1 MEIDIVTKKDLQQF
15 KQEILEE
22 IRSILAK
29 KNVGAK
35 DRRWLRSAEVREML
49 GISPGTLQ
57 NLRINGTLP
66 YQKIGGTMYYRGEDI
81 DSMMKGRAG
90 HG

>member
-15 KQEILEE
+15 KQEMLEE
-22 IRSILAK
+22 IRSILENK
-29 KNVGAK
+29 KVEAK
-35 DRRWLRSAEVREML
+35 DRKWLRSAEVRQML
-49 GISPGTLQ
+49 SISPGTLQ

-66 YQKIGGTMYYRGEDI
+66 YQKIGGTMYYRREDI
-81 DSMMKGRAG
+81 DRMMKGRAD

>member
-22 IRSILAK
+22 MRSILANK
-29 KNVGAK
+29 KVEAK
-35 DRRWLRSAEVREML
+35 DRQWLRSAEVREVL
-49 GISPGTLQ
+49 CISPGTLQ
-57 NLRINGTLP
+57 NLRINSTLP
-66 YQKIGGTMYYRGEDI
+66 YQKIGGTMYYRTEDI
-81 DSMMKGRAG
+81 DSMMEGRAD

>member
-1 MEIDIVTKKDLQQF
+1 MEIDIVTKNDLQQF

-22 IRSILAK
+22 MKSILAN
-29 KNVGAK
+29 KNVEAK
-35 DRRWLRSAEVREML
+35 DRQWLRSAEVRKML

-66 YQKIGGTMYYRGEDI
+66 YQKIGGTMYYRSEDI
-81 DSMMKGRAG
+81 ETMMKGRAE